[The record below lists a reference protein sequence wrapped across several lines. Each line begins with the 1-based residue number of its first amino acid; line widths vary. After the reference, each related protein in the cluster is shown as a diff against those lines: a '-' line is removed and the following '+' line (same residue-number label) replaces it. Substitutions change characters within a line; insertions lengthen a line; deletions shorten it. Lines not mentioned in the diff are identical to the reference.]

1 MLWHCS
7 NSKKWLDAQSEHNAT
22 LRALPSYLCLADL
35 KNDNY
40 YKLIA
45 VEVPA
50 DLNSAEKSKLKVY
63 KGTTLISEQGLPGY
77 PAAIQTLYV
86 DDNQPRVPS

>member
-1 MLWHCS
+1 M
-7 NSKKWLDAQSEHNAT
+7 DAQSDPNTT
-22 LRALPSYLCLADL
+22 LRALPSYLSLADL

-50 DLNSAEKSKLKVY
+50 DLNSNEKSKLKVY

-77 PAAIQTLYV
+77 PTAIQTLYV
-86 DDNQPRVPS
+86 DDNEPKIPSQ